1 VERRGAPTWTTNMS
15 SDSMMAT
22 TPLPMVVDGGPD
34 RPLKLLGRQP
44 LAARLAQLGQGR
56 DLEVAAA
63 VVPSTPA

>member
-1 VERRGAPTWTTNMS
+1 MS